1 LSVTSLLRFFI
12 SIFFKRKGLRDNSSK
27 KKTRL
32 YLLEHMDFVSSD
44 NSSGGRFHGREPSL
58 WVLNAAFGW
67 CTRVFVFSTPN

>member
-12 SIFFKRKGLRDNSSK
+12 SIFLREKGCETTAAK
-27 KKTRL
+27 KKL
-32 YLLEHMDFVSSD
+32 DYLLEHMDFVSSD